1 MFQNKDDIRMLS
13 TKEIADKF
21 DIPKTTLYGWKVER
35 PKVYEYLA
43 TSDRQYEK
51 YREVN
56 IFLDTYIK
64 TADTKIFDF
73 KEIEYIFNLE
83 LHPKTVPEMQNIEL
97 TYINTSAKTSK
108 ENTKFTLDIY
118 KKLESLNLIE
128 KYIFCDILNT
138 LPPKVKTKKDEKREL
153 IKHYFKEFLI

>member
-1 MFQNKDDIRMLS
+1 MF
-13 TKEIADKF
+13 EIKKIIEKF
-21 DIPKTTLYGWKVER
+21 EVSRGTLHNWKTTKPNLYN
-35 PKVYEYLA
+35 YLLNF
-43 TSDRQYEK
+43 DEKYEK

-73 KEIEYIFNLE
+73 KEIEYIFDLE
-83 LHPKTVPEMQNIEL
+83 LNLKTVPEMQNIQL
-97 TYINTSAKTSK
+97 IYINTSTKTAK

-138 LPPKVKTKKDEKREL
+138 LSPKVKAKKEEKREL
-153 IKHYFKEFLI
+153 LKHYFKEFLL